1 MPAGVIDVRA
11 QVFCD
16 LGPVISGQ
24 LSDDPVAPGVG
35 LLRTQGEVVING
47 LIQPARGTEIKLGVR
62 LPDGKLTRLPRRLRV
77 IKADSDPINNQ
88 TTLTVGCLLTLKW
101 DFVQP
106 AVFAAANDPPWSN
119 VDTAAGSSPIV
130 SFLSGVLAF
139 CLSNC
144 SITQAASNPTI
155 NGVKAVDKIDV
166 SNGYLNIASTIIAE
180 AGMYGF
186 IDADE
191 KLRLRQLLAPTT
203 KGPLLTVNDT
213 ITNETIG
220 NPAPPERI
228 TISFGQAVLP
238 TIEGNSNYKP
248 DNPTNKPY
256 KWPPYGPPD
265 PNDPPYDPKRDPLQG
280 WTFQQT
286 ISPAETFVVE
296 YRKNLNGVYQTRSD
310 QVKFAS
316 ISEVLTQY
324 QTLNYTDKDGKEQ
337 SQDVVATTVSTTTTC
352 VGAANPTRWKSKL
365 EAGSPAYPGVELIK
379 RTESFNKYIITEDGP
394 IEVEVSTYEYEPRI
408 AFAGGLAIEN
418 YKNIDL
424 GTGIVLVRK
433 TIVEKQQ
440 NKEADLTLQFT
451 TVYQA
456 WGATAGGKTAASVIM
471 NGLKRAEDATRI
483 SGTYALVDR
492 MTALICNGTEKVVN
506 IGRGTAPALPS
517 KLRQQNDRLYGV
529 QNDLNVNGGWDK
541 SDLKE
546 GEKSQSQIITLLYGS
561 DWTLKTERYEMQY
574 CPDSY
579 IATAVDSGDNG
590 TGLKY
595 FHVPSGSF
603 AYFYGKVV
611 YFILSGMAHG
621 KSITTELRNLPSE
634 PMGTIYLET
643 AGTVGR
649 FRANGTTF
657 AWDAQGLIAG
667 CDAMLDGGAGKL
679 TGASGVD
686 WFPLQVPSANLQ
698 TVTPTTNASPA
709 LANTITTPNGF
720 DPAAPGG
727 IWSSLGTAGVAS
739 DVYAAELTVASVV
752 DAVPETVKRESVSR
766 SLTWLLSVP
775 YDATPVTVSL
785 VSVAVSYG
793 TFTSFTA
800 TTVPG
805 ASWVTSVTLF
815 VPGVRTD
822 GKGYNGG
829 VAWVTP
835 ATTFTPGGITNSPN
849 NGVALVTPS
858 TTFTPGQRFNGVG
871 MNLGVAWVTSST
883 TFTPGATGDPYFS
896 NVALL
901 LHMDGSNGSTT
912 ILDSSSNARTTSS
925 VSGALSTANKK
936 FGTAS
941 FTGGDANWTGAYTS
955 PINSVYTIEAWLYR
969 SSASNADSNIFR
981 FGDETA
987 GRVYIY
993 YRSNNKLEYEQYGI
1007 GARFLSSSAVPLDT
1021 WFHLA
1026 VVFFSGANTLIFI
1039 NGVQIG
1045 SIGNEAFGNN
1055 NKLTV
1060 FAPDSN
1066 HYIDEVRLTSYAR
1079 YTANFTPPGGP
1090 FPNS

>member
-77 IKADSDPINNQ
+77 IKADSDPINNE

-106 AVFAAANDPPWSN
+106 AVFAAANNPPWSN

-130 SFLSGVLAF
+130 SLLSNVLAF

-144 SITQAASNPTI
+144 SITQATGNPAVTGI
-155 NGVKAVDKIDV
+155 KATDRVDV
-166 SNGYLNIASTIIAE
+166 SNGYLDIASTIIAE

-191 KLRLRQLLAPTT
+191 KLRLRKVLVPRS

-220 NPAPPERI
+220 NPSPPERI

-238 TIEGNSNYKP
+238 TVEGNPNYKP
-248 DNPTNKPY
+248 KTPSDKPY
-256 KWPPYGPPD
+256 NW
-265 PNDPPYDPKRDPLQG
+265 NDDGSSNNNNNNSLLQG
-280 WTFQQT
+280 WTLQQT
-286 ISPAETFVVE
+286 VSPAETFAVE
-296 YRKNLNGVYQTRSD
+296 YRIKVGEVYQTKSD
-310 QVKFAS
+310 QLSFAS
-316 ISEVLTQY
+316 VSEVLTQY
-324 QTLNYTDKDGKEQ
+324 QTLTYTDKDGIEQ
-337 SQDVVATTVSTTTTC
+337 SQDVVATTISTTLTC

-365 EAGSPAYPGVELIK
+365 EAGSPAFPGEALIK
-379 RTESFNKYIITEDGP
+379 RTETFNKYIITEDGP
-394 IEVEVSTYEYEPRI
+394 IEAETTTYEYEPRI

-424 GTGIVLVRK
+424 GVGIVLVRK

-440 NKEADLTLQFT
+440 DKEADLSLQFT

-456 WGATAGGKTAASVIM
+456 WGATAGGKTASSVIM
-471 NGLKRAEDATRI
+471 NGLKRADDATRI
-483 SGTYALVDR
+483 SGTYTLVDR
-492 MTALICNGTEKVVN
+492 MTALVCNGTEKTIN

-517 KLRQQNDRLYGV
+517 KLRQQNSRLNNV
-529 QNDLNVNGGWDK
+529 QNDLNTNGGWDQSNSK
-541 SDLKE
+541 DSERK
-546 GEKSQSQIITLLYGS
+546 GEKSKSQIITLLYGS
-561 DWTLKTERYEMQY
+561 DWTLKTEKYEMQY

-579 IATAVDSGDNG
+579 IAPSIGTGDNG
-590 TGLKY
+590 TDLKY
-595 FHVPSGSF
+595 FHVPSKDF
-603 AYFYGKVV
+603 AYFYGKVI
-611 YFILSGMAHG
+611 YSILSGMAHG

-649 FRANGTTF
+649 FKANGTTF

-667 CDAMLDGGAGKL
+667 CDAMLDGGAGRL
-679 TGASGVD
+679 AGASGVD
-686 WFPLQVPSANLQ
+686 WFPLQVPAANLQ
-698 TVTPTTNASPA
+698 TVTPAVNGSPA
-709 LANTITTPNGF
+709 LANTIATPSGF
-720 DPAAPGG
+720 DPAAPGSV
-727 IWSSLGTAGVAS
+727 WASLGTAGVES
-739 DVYAAELTVASVV
+739 DVYAAELTVANVV
-752 DAVPETVKRESVSR
+752 DAVAETVQRESVSR

-793 TFTSFTA
+793 TFTAFTA
-800 TTVPG
+800 TTATGV
-805 ASWVTSVTLF
+805 SWVTSVTLF

-822 GKGYNGG
+822 GKGFNGG

-835 ATTFTPGGITNSPN
+835 STTFTPGGITNSPN
-849 NGVALVTPS
+849 NGLALVTPS
-858 TTFTPGQRFNGVG
+858 TTFTPGLRFNGVG
-871 MNLGVAWVTSST
+871 VNLGVQWVTSST
-883 TFTPGATGDPYFS
+883 TFTPGNTGDPYFS

-901 LHMDGSNGSTT
+901 LHMDGTNGSTT
-912 ILDSSSNARTTSS
+912 IQDSSSNARTTSS
-925 VSGALSTANKK
+925 VSGALATGTKK

-941 FTGGDANWTGAYTS
+941 FTGGSAEWTTAYTS
-955 PINSVYTIEAWLYR
+955 PINSAYTIEAWLYR
-969 SSASNADSNIFR
+969 SSSSNAESYIFR
-981 FGDETA
+981 FGDETNQ
-987 GRVYIY
+987 RVYIY
-993 YRSNNKLEYEQYGI
+993 YKANNKLEYEQFSI
-1007 GARFLSSSAVPLDT
+1007 GARFTSSSAVPLDA

-1026 VVFFSGANTLIFI
+1026 IVRTSGANTLIFI
-1039 NGVQIG
+1039 NGVQVG
-1045 SIGNEAFGNN
+1045 SITNEPFGNN
-1055 NKLTV
+1055 NKFV
-1060 FAPDSN
+1060 VYAPDSN
-1066 HYIDEVRLTSYAR
+1066 HYMDEVRLTTYDR
-1079 YTANFTPPGGP
+1079 YTANFTPPTGP
-1090 FPNS
+1090 FQNS